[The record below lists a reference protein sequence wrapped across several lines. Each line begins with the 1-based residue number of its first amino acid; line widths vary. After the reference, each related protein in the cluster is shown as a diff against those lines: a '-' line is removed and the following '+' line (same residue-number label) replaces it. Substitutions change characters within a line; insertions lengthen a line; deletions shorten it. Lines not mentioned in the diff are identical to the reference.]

1 MTGPINCR
9 FCRSTVY
16 RADLV
21 TVRTCQLCWQERIN
35 VVIQRRGLW
44 GRWVTR
50 RALRTRREIERWQ
63 WEV

>member
-16 RADLV
+16 GADLV
-21 TVRTCQLCWQERIN
+21 TARSCQLCWQERIN
-35 VVIQRRGLW
+35 IAIQKQGLW
-44 GRWVTR
+44 ERWLTR
-50 RALRTRREIERWQ
+50 RALRTQREIDRWQ